1 MVEIKFLFND
11 LLDWKLN
18 RYLTIL
24 MRHQVGD
31 WKFLSLRSNC
41 WKPGPRVLM
50 WGPWLSSIRET
61 QLGRWAI
68 FSCWCNWYYITK
80 NQSCYGLKFFKEN
93 KLLFF
98 WHPLHFLHSSLILSN
113 PFTQVLAEE
122 NQCHIVEFCRQEGLV
137 LLADEVVEFLKG

>member
-98 WHPLHFLHSSLILSN
+98 GT
-113 PFTQVLAEE
+113 PFTSCIVRWFCQILLHRFLQKRTSVTLWNSAGKKVL
-122 NQCHIVEFCRQEGLV
+122 FCWQMR
-137 LLADEVVEFLKG
+137 